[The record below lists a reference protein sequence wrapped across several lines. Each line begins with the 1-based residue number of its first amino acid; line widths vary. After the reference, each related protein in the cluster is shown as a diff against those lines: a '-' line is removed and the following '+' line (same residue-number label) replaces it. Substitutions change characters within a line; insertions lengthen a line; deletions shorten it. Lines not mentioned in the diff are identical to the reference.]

1 VIREDLKPAYILFK
15 RFLQPFWKQVIVVAT
30 LSVIVG
36 MGLSLRPLVIAPA
49 LDAFV
54 DTQVEPAN
62 SIADISLNNLGP
74 TLLSMFNLEDRNI
87 LNIGLVVAGLYFSAT
102 LIIALIDLIAFSIV
116 IRVRTAILSNM
127 TIALHKHMLTLPLAY
142 FLKAKSG
149 DLVSRLTYD
158 VAKTTN
164 ALDRIALGLLKSSA
178 QIIITFAILLKTDPV
193 FTLAVIILGSLHM
206 VVTKILGNRVKEK
219 AKLATENTGRMGSSL
234 LETFLGI
241 RLIKS
246 FAAEKHDANRV
257 ADVARSLSEHRK
269 RLAITKYYEVP
280 MRLVVD
286 AVLICA
292 VLLLVFYAVSENRL
306 TLSAAGLFFL
316 LSQRLNGPFTE
327 FFSSLLSLQEML
339 GIADRVVQSFATKN
353 RMKRGTKKV
362 ASLENSIVLQNVSY
376 EYVKDTPVL
385 KNISLDIKK
394 GEMLAMVGSSGS
406 GKSTLA
412 DLVLRLHD
420 VTDGSITYD
429 GVDIREFGQRSFRRQ
444 FGVVA
449 QECLLFNCSIRENI
463 IFNSSDDEKKLKH
476 AIWVANAEKFIREMP
491 DGVDTLVGDR
501 GIRLSGGQRQ
511 RIAIARA
518 IYSQPSILILD
529 EATSALDTESERAVQ
544 DAISRVS
551 KEVTSIVIAHRL
563 STITHADK
571 IVVLKDGKVEATGTH
586 DELLNKSQTYKNLYR
601 MQFLDSADFREL
613 LPE

>member
-1 VIREDLKPAYILFK
+1 MIREDLKPAYILFK

-116 IRVRTAILSNM
+116 IRIRTAILSNM

-327 FFSSLLSLQEML
+327 FFSSLVSLQEML

-394 GEMLAMVGSSGS
+394 GEMLAMVGPSGS

-412 DLVLRLHD
+412 DLILRLHD

-429 GVDIREFGQRSFRRQ
+429 GVDIREFGQRSFRHQ

-476 AIWVANAEKFIREMP
+476 AIWVANAEKFIGEMP

-571 IVVLKDGKVEATGTH
+571 IVVLKDGKVQATGTH
-586 DELLNKSQTYKNLYR
+586 NELLNKSQTYKNLYR
-601 MQFLDSADFREL
+601 MQFIDSADFREL